1 MKVVHVDLGGRWR
14 GGQQQVFLLHRE
26 LRRMGVDSV
35 VVAPPEGG
43 LPARCSEAGLPVTTL
58 SGRRWWNPDVWLTLR
73 RACRGAD
80 LVHAHDAHAASSLAI
95 ALRRGEAKVV
105 CHRRVSYPLRPGM
118 RFRLTYGRADA
129 WIAVSAEIAESVRR
143 AGAVCPVEVVPSAIE
158 VDDLRARAHRL
169 DREDVLRRWGVRDER
184 PVLGVVGAFTEQKG
198 HRVLVE
204 ALPRL
209 LREWP
214 GLVCVFVGEGPLE
227 PAIRELARARRV
239 LDRCRFLGFLGDA
252 PVLTRCLDVA
262 VLPSVSGEGSS
273 AALKEPMALG
283 VPIVCSD
290 LPGNVEVVGDA
301 GWVVPRGNP
310 AALAEAIDRVLR
322 DEESRAARVR
332 AGFQRVERFR
342 PGTMAR
348 RTLSV
353 YERVLS

>member
-1 MKVVHVDLGGRWR
+1 M
-14 GGQQQVFLLHRE
+14 
-26 LRRMGVDSV
+26 
-35 VVAPPEGG
+35 
-43 LPARCSEAGLPVTTL
+43 
-58 SGRRWWNPDVWLTLR
+58 
-73 RACRGAD
+73 
-80 LVHAHDAHAASSLAI
+80 
-95 ALRRGEAKVV
+95 
-105 CHRRVSYPLRPGM
+105 
-118 RFRLTYGRADA
+118 
-129 WIAVSAEIAESVRR
+129 
-143 AGAVCPVEVVPSAIE
+143 
-158 VDDLRARAHRL
+158 
-169 DREDVLRRWGVRDER
+169 
-184 PVLGVVGAFTEQKG
+184 LGVVGAFTEQKG